1 MSTDLA
7 GGTVRAYRSGDRDQ
21 VIALWNACGL
31 TRPWND
37 PAADIQRSVETP
49 TSEIFVWQ
57 QGDRLSG
64 TLMVGYDGH
73 RGWMYYLAADPAQRG
88 KGIARALVAVAED
101 FLRDQG
107 CPKVELMVRTDNTA
121 ALGFYDRLGYE
132 AQDVTVRAKWLNGET
147 RQRPGSGDLP
157 SIP

>member
-1 MSTDLA
+1 MSTEASGSD
-7 GGTVRAYRSGDRDQ
+7 TIRPYRTSDRDQ
-21 VIALWNACGL
+21 VIELWNACDL

-37 PAADIQRSVETP
+37 PAADIQRALDTP
-49 TSEIFVWQ
+49 TAELFIHLET
-57 QGDRLSG
+57 DRITG

-88 KGIARALVAVAED
+88 KGIAKALVAVAEE
-101 FLRDQG
+101 FLRNQG

-132 AQDVTVRAKWLNGET
+132 AQDVTVRAKWLNGNT
-147 RQRPGSGDLP
+147 Q
-157 SIP
+157 

>member
-1 MSTDLA
+1 MSTEPSGSDA
-7 GGTVRAYRSGDRDQ
+7 IRPYRTSDRDQ
-21 VIALWNACGL
+21 VIELWNACGL

-37 PAADIQRSVETP
+37 PAADIQRSLDTA
-49 TSEIFVWQ
+49 TSELFIQ
-57 QGDRLSG
+57 QEADRIIG

-88 KGIARALVAVAED
+88 KGIAKALVAVAED

-121 ALGFYDRLGYE
+121 ALGFYDCLGYE
-132 AQDVTVRAKWLNGET
+132 AQEVTVRAKWLNGNT
-147 RQRPGSGDLP
+147 Q
-157 SIP
+157 

>member
-1 MSTDLA
+1 MSTEPS
-7 GGTVRAYRSGDRDQ
+7 GSSSVRPYRSSDRDQ
-21 VIALWNACGL
+21 VIELWNACAL

-37 PAADIQRSVETP
+37 PAADIQRALDTP
-49 TSEIFVWQ
+49 TAELFIHLET
-57 QGDRLSG
+57 DRITG

-88 KGIARALVAVAED
+88 KGIAKALVAVAEG

-132 AQDVTVRAKWLNGET
+132 AQDVTVRAKWLNGNT
-147 RQRPGSGDLP
+147 Q
-157 SIP
+157 

>member
-1 MSTDLA
+1 MSTEPTGSGA
-7 GGTVRAYRSGDRDQ
+7 IRPYRNGDRDQ

-37 PAADIQRSVETP
+37 PTADIQRSLDTA
-49 TSEIFVWQ
+49 TSELFIHQ
-57 QGDRLSG
+57 DADRITG

-132 AQDVTVRAKWLNGET
+132 AQDVTVRAKWLNGNA
-147 RQRPGSGDLP
+147 Q
-157 SIP
+157 

>member
-1 MSTDLA
+1 MSTEPTD
-7 GGTVRAYRSGDRDQ
+7 GGGAIRPYRTDDRDQ
-21 VIALWNACGL
+21 VIDLWTACGL

-37 PAADIQRSVETP
+37 PAADIQRSLDTA
-49 TSEIFVWQ
+49 TSELFIHRDA
-57 QGDRLSG
+57 DRITG

-101 FLRDQG
+101 FLRGQG

-132 AQDVTVRAKWLNGET
+132 AQDVTVRAKWLNGNA
-147 RQRPGSGDLP
+147 Q
-157 SIP
+157 